1 MTDLGRDSYQP
12 EAHEAHDFHDLVFVG
27 SGASASYTVLKL
39 LELLG
44 RADSRPAARPFTIA
58 IVERVPDQF
67 GGLPYGR
74 RSGFTSLIIT
84 SLRDFLPPAELAN
97 FSQWLSAN
105 KASVFDEFLSAG
117 GQLSQ
122 AWWSR
127 HSDAMGNNEWEG
139 LYVPRYVFGRY
150 LTDRLTAAIEHARTS
165 GTAEVRLIHDEI
177 RSIAADGTGYVLHGA
192 HRDLQASRVVL
203 TLGTPP
209 TLRRL
214 AGVDE
219 PRGLVL
225 IDDLFEPSLTTN
237 LARIVAA
244 ADDMAASERP
254 LNVLVIGGNASTME
268 AIYQLSDVAV
278 GRLRGA
284 SISVVTPRGELP
296 ERLVPAGAPAN
307 FVARSLQ
314 SLQALQGSDG
324 LTARAICEA
333 GVADTQLA
341 HRDGLTVSDA
351 LVATGPLVGALVRR
365 LTRDESEEWAGNW
378 GMQLGRFQR
387 RAGPEY
393 CDVVD
398 ELTAGGRLHFIA
410 GAFSGIGVDG
420 RITFVD
426 SDGVSQRSV
435 TPFDA
440 VINCSGFTTLSQ
452 LGADSL
458 LGGLLEKGLIST
470 TRWGRGI
477 AVDDSL
483 SAAPGMYVMG
493 PLLAGNVI
501 ASGAIWHMEHCG
513 RIIAYAA
520 VLAETLTSLLTAT

>member
-1 MTDLGRDSYQP
+1 MTDLGLDSYKP
-12 EAHEAHDFHDLVFVG
+12 EADEAHNVHDAHDVVFVG
-27 SGASASYTVLKL
+27 SGASASFTV
-39 LELLG
+39 LELLEQLG
-44 RADSRPAARPFTIA
+44 RLGARPARPFTIA
-58 IVERVPDQF
+58 IVERAADQF

-84 SLRDFLPPAELAN
+84 SLRDFLPPSELAN
-97 FSQWLSAN
+97 FGQWLGAHQS
-105 KASVFDEFLSAG
+105 SVFDEFLSVG

-122 AWWSR
+122 DWWAR
-127 HSDAMGNNEWEG
+127 HRDALANNEFEE
-139 LYVPRYVFGRY
+139 LYLPRYVFGRY
-150 LTDRLTAAIEHARTS
+150 LSDRLTAAIELAREA
-165 GTAEVRLIHDEI
+165 GTADVRLIHDEI
-177 RSIAADGTGYVLHGA
+177 RSITRNGSGYLLHGV
-192 HRDLQASRVVL
+192 HEDLQASRVVL

-209 TLRRL
+209 TLSRL
-214 AGVDE
+214 TGFDV
-219 PRGLVL
+219 PGHVVLV
-225 IDDLFEPSLTTN
+225 DDLFEPSINAN

-244 ADDMAASERP
+244 AGDPSAPERP
-254 LNVLVIGGNASTME
+254 MNVLVIGGNASTME
-268 AIYQLSDVAV
+268 AIYQLADVAS

-296 ERLVPAGAPAN
+296 ERLVAAGASAN
-307 FVARSLQ
+307 FVARSLE
-314 SLQALQGSDG
+314 ALRESDN

-333 GVADTQLA
+333 GVADTERA
-341 HRDGLTVSDA
+341 HRDGLTVSDV
-351 LVATGPLVGALVRR
+351 LVVTGPLVGALVKR
-365 LTRDESEEWAGNW
+365 LTRDESEEWAGSW

-410 GAFSGIGVDG
+410 GAFSGTSADG

-426 SDGVSQRSV
+426 SDGLTQRSD
-435 TPFDA
+435 TPFD
-440 VINCSGFTTLSQ
+440 VIINCSGFTTLSQ
-452 LGADSL
+452 LGGDSL
-458 LGGLLEKGLIST
+458 LGSLLENGLIST
-470 TRWGRGI
+470 TRWDRGI

-483 SAAPGMYVMG
+483 AAGPGMYVMG

-520 VLAETLTSLLTAT
+520 VLAGTLASVLTGT